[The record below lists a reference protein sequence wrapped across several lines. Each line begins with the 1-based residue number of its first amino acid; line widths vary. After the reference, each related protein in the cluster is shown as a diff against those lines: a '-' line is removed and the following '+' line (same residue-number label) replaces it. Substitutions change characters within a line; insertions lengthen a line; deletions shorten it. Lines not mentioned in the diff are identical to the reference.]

1 MKKYVVGLFAIA
13 IAIVLNSFTMPVKK
27 EVKYLT
33 PYYWYQVNGSGQAIG
48 SPLNPTT
55 KEDRSVAVGYETGCN
70 LTSGDECL
78 AGFETLQ
85 STPVAIPTNNTENMI
100 FKN

>member
-1 MKKYVVGLFAIA
+1 MKKYLVGLFAIA
-13 IAIVLNSFTMPVKK
+13 IAVVLNAFTMPVKK
-27 EVKYLT
+27 EVKYST
-33 PYYWYQVNGSGQAIG
+33 PYYWYVVEDGQAIG

-55 KEDRSVAVGYETGCN
+55 KEQRTVALGYVTGCDDD
-70 LTSGDECL
+70 SGDECL

-85 STPVAIPTNNTENMI
+85 STPVSIPSNNTENMI